1 MGANRVQPTSSS
13 VKTATLFVF
22 CISQKDLLDAHTS
35 DMIGTCEQCIKN
47 CNLLSLRNDV
57 EVELNFVHFGK
68 AVFVHR
74 LSLFFFF
81 FNGALVLCWNFFPFH
96 GLTDITSPCSLGHSI
111 ASINTEW
118 YLVKVALRIKD
129 HCLLVLQ
136 KPKW

>member
-1 MGANRVQPTSSS
+1 MQPTSSS

-35 DMIGTCEQCIKN
+35 DMIRTCEQCIKN

-81 FNGALVLCWNFFPFH
+81 LMEHLFFVETFF
-96 GLTDITSPCSLGHSI
+96 LFM
-111 ASINTEW
+111 
-118 YLVKVALRIKD
+118 V
-129 HCLLVLQ
+129 
-136 KPKW
+136 